1 MKRLVILIVGLL
13 IVQALAGTLVA
24 SAGAPPMPCPGSNCG
39 GMGGPM
45 GYTPVGYTGY
55 FPYQGMSNGF
65 SSPPLYFRYTYCTQ
79 SEYQP
84 YVPAFYWW
92 EFPYYPGC
100 GTCWDQW
107 HR

>member
-1 MKRLVILIVGLL
+1 MKKLVILIVGLL

-24 SAGAPPMPCPGSNCG
+24 SAAAPPMSCPGSTCG
-39 GMGGPM
+39 RMGGP
-45 GYTPVGYTGY
+45 GGYTGY
-55 FPYQGMSNGF
+55 FPYHGMYNGF
-65 SSPPLYFRYTYCTQ
+65 SSPPLYFQYSYCTQ
-79 SEYQP
+79 SGYQP